1 MDNNTMPARIE
12 VSADE
17 DGDIYGYPK
26 GKILDPDDLG
36 LTSYTRTDL
45 VDALIEAWLEDSEL
59 LKVASKAMDK
69 AVAAI
74 REAGDE

>member
-45 VDALIEAWLEDSEL
+45 VLALVDAAMGQIETGGCVREILSAVDAL
-59 LKVASKAMDK
+59 
-69 AVAAI
+69 
-74 REAGDE
+74 REGE